1 VRNCL
6 PEDQYR
12 TPPGYYDRFF
22 VYAYNADALVDSIAP
37 ATSDYR
43 GLSVQIEA
51 SSDFIMRKVSG
62 APQVVMPCPP
72 LAPPP
77 VGRVQLYNS
86 VGAKVSGDPLNANHY
101 RSSAVVPEL
110 RYPAGSAIVFDLYG
124 VLRAVH
130 LAGASAG
137 GVTFLSQLAFH
148 GVERARGRADT
159 ESSYRYYEKP
169 YIYHFPLVI
178 DWTAYVFDAAGL
190 VVGVRPPHQF
200 YLEVNNSDFELH
212 QIVVTVTNTGA
223 IPWAAGTGSTL
234 AYMMLYDQNNRACS
248 NVPLWMNFLEA
259 NSPDSFGNVITPPL
273 LYRVGSYITFDIHSR
288 CLALDL
294 PLNLD
299 IDFVGVRRLPC

>member
-1 VRNCL
+1 MC
-6 PEDQYR
+6 PTPDQLYR
-12 TPPGYYDRFF
+12 TPPGYQDRYF

-43 GLSVQIEA
+43 GLSIQVEA

-62 APQVVMPCPP
+62 APQVLRTCPF
-72 LAPPP
+72 LAPPE
-77 VGRVQLYNS
+77 GRMQLYNS
-86 VGAKVSGDPLNANHY
+86 VGARVSGDPLDANHY
-101 RSSAVVPEL
+101 RSAAVVPEL

-148 GVERARGRADT
+148 GVERARGNPDT

-169 YIYHFPLVI
+169 YIYHFPLAVN
-178 DWTAYVFDAAGL
+178 WLAYIFDAGGL
-190 VVGVRPPHQF
+190 VVGIEPARQF
-200 YLEVNNSDFELH
+200 NLEVNNSDFELH
-212 QIVVTVTNTGA
+212 QIIVTVTNTGVV
-223 IPWAAGTGSTL
+223 PAAGATDLT
-234 AYMMLYDQNNRACS
+234 YMTLYDQNSRACS
-248 NVPLWMNFLEA
+248 NVPLWLSFLEA
-259 NSPDSFGNVITPPL
+259 NSPDSFGNMITPPL
-273 LYRVGSYITFDIHSR
+273 LYRVGSYITFDIYSR

>member
-1 VRNCL
+1 MC
-6 PEDQYR
+6 PTPDQLYR
-12 TPPGYYDRFF
+12 TPPGYQDRYF

-43 GLSVQIEA
+43 GLSIQVEA

-62 APQVVMPCPP
+62 APQVLRTCPF

-77 VGRVQLYNS
+77 EGRIQLCNPA
-86 VGAKVSGDPLNANHY
+86 GAYVSGAPLNANHY
-101 RSSAVVPEL
+101 RSAAVVPEL
-110 RYPAGSAIVFDLYG
+110 RYPAGSSIVFDLYG
-124 VLRAVH
+124 VLRAAHV
-130 LAGASAG
+130 AGVSAG

-148 GVERARGRADT
+148 GVKRARGRPDT
-159 ESSYRYYEKP
+159 ESRYRYYEKLF
-169 YIYHFPLVI
+169 IYHFPIAINWL
-178 DWTAYVFDAAGL
+178 AYIFDAAGL
-190 VVGVRPPHQF
+190 VAGIEPARTF
-200 YLEVNNSDFELH
+200 NLEVNNSDFELH
-212 QIVVTVTNTGA
+212 QIIVTVTNTGG
-223 IPWAAGTGSTL
+223 IPAAGATL
-234 AYMMLYDQNNRACS
+234 AYMTLYDQNSRATS

-273 LYRVGSYITFDIHSR
+273 LYRVGSYITFDIYSR